1 MFELTKQNRTI
12 KVKGLKGLKGLK
24 DNKIICPF
32 CYSGYLEVGIVLD
45 YWKCGICKKWTKI

>member
-12 KVKGLKGLKGLK
+12 KVKGLK
-24 DNKIICPF
+24 DNKIMCPF